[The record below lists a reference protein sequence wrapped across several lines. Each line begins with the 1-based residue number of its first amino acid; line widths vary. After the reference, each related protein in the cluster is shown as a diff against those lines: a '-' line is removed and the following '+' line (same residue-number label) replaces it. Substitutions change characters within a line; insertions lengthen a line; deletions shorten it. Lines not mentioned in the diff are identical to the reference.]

1 MFSKKCS
8 KCKNKS
14 SNNYDF
20 CPYCGNN
27 LNEAHDKEDYGFLG
41 KNDFIEKEMFSGTE
55 DSFMDKMLSNA
66 FKMAEKMLEKQM
78 KSISEEMIEN
88 QSKPRMQG
96 NFPNMP
102 GNVDV
107 QFFVN
112 GKKVFPQI
120 QNQAQQQGQEIQEE
134 NKQVPIRIKNKISE
148 EKAEKFSRFP
158 KKEPQ
163 SKVRRLSGRI
173 IYELEVPG
181 VKDISDVLINQLE
194 NSIEIKAL
202 GKDKVYS
209 KTLNLNL
216 PILRYRLNKGSLVLE
231 LQG

>member
-8 KCKNKS
+8 KCKNKIS
-14 SNNYDF
+14 KGYDF

-27 LNEAHDKEDYGFLG
+27 LSSQNDSEDYGFLG
-41 KNDFIEKEMFSGTE
+41 RNDFIEREIFPE
-55 DSFMDKMLSNA
+55 LDNSFMDKMLNNA

-88 QSKPRMQG
+88 QSRQRM
-96 NFPNMP
+96 PNNLPNIP

-112 GKKVFPQI
+112 GKRVFPQI
-120 QNQAQQQGQEIQEE
+120 PNQAQQQRQEIQEE
-134 NKQVPIRIKNKISE
+134 NQQRPIRIKNKISE
-148 EKAEKFSRFP
+148 EKAERFSKLP
-158 KKEPQ
+158 KKEPK
-163 SKVRRLSGRI
+163 SRVRRLSGKV

-181 VKDISDVLINQLE
+181 VKNIEDVLINQLE

-202 GKDKVYS
+202 SKDKVYS

-216 PILRYRLNKGSLVLE
+216 PILRYKLDKDSLFLE
-231 LQG
+231 LMG